1 MKVRVYNIG
10 GIRQELE
17 LEIPK
22 SVTIYKAPNA
32 YGKTSLARALVSLL
46 TSSIKAEDLLNVFSD
61 EGYVEVKID
70 GKEYYRRIRRVKNKI
85 VEDKKLIVED
95 EVYPL
100 IIYFSPENRL
110 VNHII
115 GNNSDIEWFIS
126 SVSKIQELKKKKD
139 EIEQRLQISKQDLER
154 LEKEYREVLEIQEK
168 IRILDEQLER
178 LEKESES
185 INLLN
190 KVDTTLLTTRKNRL
204 DELREKIELKRE
216 ELTETEKRL
225 EKINKE
231 IENLESKISS
241 INKDS
246 LLNEIEKINSTLQ
259 VLTKDRNSLEVE
271 TKLLER
277 ILEDLKEADKVHST
291 TCYLCGNTVDPS
303 IWKLR
308 IEKITE
314 ELRIKQGNYDK
325 ISKEIYEL
333 QSRKT
338 QIEQLLKDLEQ
349 SQSELSKLRSKREEL
364 LQKIELLKYQ
374 IGDLERQK
382 REMEERFS
390 RSDSL
395 ISFEMQKDVITKKI
409 EELRAARDK
418 YIYEL
423 QMLGMPT
430 SILEKISM
438 KKREIESLEEEA
450 EKLQKEYIRRLTSV
464 REEFTRL
471 SKIILKELDFDLNV
485 EIDSN
490 NKIRVYRNNVEL
502 EIRKLATS
510 EKISIALILI
520 LAALKAY
527 YTSIPFFIVD
537 ESFMTFDPIRFDK
550 LVKILN
556 SMTEYIIITKSD
568 ETVEKV
574 VVPKVSQVS
583 SSEVY

>member
-46 TSSIKAEDLLNVFSD
+46 TSTIKAEDLLNVFSD

-70 GKEYYRRIRRVKNKI
+70 GKEYYRRIKRVKNRLI
-85 VEDKKLIVED
+85 EEKKLIQDD

-100 IIYFSPENRL
+100 IVYFSPENKL

-115 GNNSDIEWFIS
+115 GNNNDIEWFIS
-126 SVSKIQELKKKKD
+126 TVSKIQELKKRRE
-139 EIEQRLQISKQDLER
+139 EIEQKLQASKGELER
-154 LEKEYREVLEIQEK
+154 LEREYREVLEIQEK
-168 IRILDEQLER
+168 IRILDEELER

-185 INLLN
+185 ISLLN

-204 DELREKIELKRE
+204 DELKEKIKLKKE
-216 ELTETEKRL
+216 ELEENEKKI
-225 EKINKE
+225 EKVNKE
-231 IENLESKISS
+231 IENLENKISS
-241 INKDS
+241 INKES
-246 LLNEIEKINSTLQ
+246 LLNELEKINSTLQ
-259 VLTKDRNSLEVE
+259 TLTRDKNSLEVE

-277 ILEDLKEADKVHST
+277 ILEDLKEADKAHST
-291 TCYLCGNTVDPS
+291 TCYLCGNTVDPT
-303 IWKLR
+303 IWKVR

-314 ELRIKQGNYDK
+314 ELRIKQNHYDK
-325 ISKEIYEL
+325 ITKDVYEL
-333 QSRKT
+333 QARKT
-338 QIEQLLKDLEQ
+338 QIEQLLRELEQ
-349 SQSELSKLRSKREEL
+349 SQSELLKLKSKREEL
-364 LQKIELLKYQ
+364 LQKIEILRYQ

-382 REMEERFS
+382 REMEERFNRPDVS
-390 RSDSL
+390 
-395 ISFEMQKDVITKKI
+395 ISFEIQKDVISKKI

-423 QMLGMPT
+423 QLLGMPT

-438 KKREIESLEEEA
+438 KRKEIESLEEEA
-450 EKLQKEYIRRLTSV
+450 EKLQREYIRRLTAV
-464 REEFTRL
+464 REEFARL

-485 EIDSN
+485 EIDNN
-490 NKIRVYRNNVEL
+490 NKLRVYRNNVEL
-502 EIRKLATS
+502 ELRKLATS

-527 YTSIPFFIVD
+527 YQNIPFFIVD

-556 SMTEYIIITKSD
+556 SVTEYIIITKSD
-568 ETVEKV
+568 EVAERV
-574 VVPKVSQVS
+574 VVPKVSQAS
-583 SSEVY
+583 S